1 VLTQVSAEMMSQ
13 IVESVFTTMLNL
25 EVVPHEIP
33 WSPSHDQLTAVVHLS
48 GNRNGTLL
56 FECNR
61 WEACRFTGRFLSMDP
76 PDTVNDDV
84 RDVLGELTNMIG
96 GNIKCAVASGLRLSM
111 PSVTDGSD
119 YGARLCGSEFHRL
132 GFECEEGPFWV
143 TLLAVPPGVFP
154 KADEAFPGTSKRQSS
169 TISNS

>member
-1 VLTQVSAEMMSQ
+1 MLTQVTAEMVAQ
-13 IVESVFTTMLNL
+13 IVEVVFITMMNL
-25 EVVPHEIP
+25 EVFPSEIP
-33 WSPSHDQLTAVVHLS
+33 WSPSHDQLTSVVHLS

-61 WEACRFTGRFLSMDP
+61 WEACRFAGRFLSMDP
-76 PDTVNDDV
+76 PDAVNEDV
-84 RDVLGELTNMIG
+84 RDVLGELANMIG

-119 YGARLCGSEFHRL
+119 YGARICGSEFHRL

-143 TLLAVPPGVFP
+143 TLLAVPPGGFP
-154 KADEAFPGTSKRQSS
+154 KADEAIELNVR
-169 TISNS
+169 